1 MPGLSNGW
9 EWLHFALL
17 PFISPEMSPLGKVYH
32 PLVGKVYTP
41 LLGNQDQVGVGVL
54 WIGKRPKSERVK
66 TLQKKHQGEIHQE
79 KIRVIDQRI
88 MAQFKAPQTKD

>member
-32 PLVGKVYTP
+32 PLVG
-41 LLGNQDQVGVGVL
+41 NQDQVGVGVL
-54 WIGKRPKSERVK
+54 WIGKRPKSERGK
-66 TLQKKHQGEIHQE
+66 LYKKPQGEINQE

-88 MAQFKAPQTKD
+88 MAQTPQTKD

>member
-17 PFISPEMSPLGKVYH
+17 PKISPEMSPLEQSLPPTCGQSLH
-32 PLVGKVYTP
+32 PTSWQSRSSWCWGLVDWQAAKIREGENFT
-41 LLGNQDQVGVGVL
+41 
-54 WIGKRPKSERVK
+54 
-66 TLQKKHQGEIHQE
+66 KKHQGEIHQE

-88 MAQFKAPQTKD
+88 MAQFKAPQTED